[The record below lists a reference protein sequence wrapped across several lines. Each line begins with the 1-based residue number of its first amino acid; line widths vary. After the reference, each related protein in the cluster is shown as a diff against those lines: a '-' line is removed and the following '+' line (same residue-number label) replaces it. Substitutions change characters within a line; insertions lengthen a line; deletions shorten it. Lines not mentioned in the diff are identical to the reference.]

1 MRTGRW
7 LLATAAV
14 LLGLYGAGVGV
25 LYANQRS
32 LIFPAP
38 ERAWP
43 TVSGYQTIAYRTS
56 DGLILRGLYRP
67 ALPGKPTILFFHGNG
82 DSLSGSLVSVEAYA
96 AQGYGVLLPE
106 YRGYGGNPGTPD
118 EAGLYADARA
128 ARGWLDQQGVAPKS
142 QILIGYSL
150 GSGVVTQLALERAPS
165 AMILISAYT
174 SLPDVVTYRFAGL
187 VPAALVKDQLATAT
201 KISQIETPILI
212 MHDRDDGSIPVAQGE
227 RLAVLAKGAKLLLF
241 SGYGH
246 QLGFAAEAQ
255 QAGLAWLAGLQWTQS

>member
-1 MRTGRW
+1 MRIGLR
-7 LLATAAV
+7 LLASAV
-14 LLGLYGAGVGV
+14 GLFALYGAGVGV

-38 ERAWP
+38 DRAWP
-43 TVSGYQTIAYRTS
+43 TESEYETITYRTS

-67 ALPGKPTILFFHGNG
+67 AAAGKPTILFFHGNG
-82 DSLSGSLVSVEAYA
+82 DSLSGSLVSIEAYA

-128 ARGWLDQQGVAPKS
+128 ARGWLDAQGVAPKS

-150 GSGVVTQLALERAPS
+150 GSGVVTQLALERAPA

-187 VPAALVKDQLATAT
+187 VPAALVKDQLDTAA
-201 KISQIETPILI
+201 KIAQINTPILI
-212 MHDRDDGSIPVAQGE
+212 MHDRGDGSIPVAQGQ
-227 RLAVLAKGAKLLLF
+227 RLAGLAHGAKLLVF
-241 SGYGH
+241 TGYGH
-246 QLGFAAEAQ
+246 QLGFATEAQ
-255 QAGLAWLAGLQWTQS
+255 SAGIAWLAGL